1 VALKDLVVLE
11 DQVEVV
17 VKHVILA
24 ELEILPQQ
32 IPLKEILEE
41 LDNPLE
47 VVAVELEEL
56 AQMLLLNLVVKK
68 VELAAQD
75 QLHGQEIV
83 R

>member
-1 VALKDLVVLE
+1 
-11 DQVEVV
+11 
-17 VKHVILA
+17 
-24 ELEILPQQ
+24 
-32 IPLKEILEE
+32 
-41 LDNPLE
+41 